1 MKFSTIPVA
10 GALFLARVNAQLSG
24 CTAVA
29 VKVIPSCAQ
38 TCFID
43 NAPSVGCDGFDFA
56 CQCQKQAAF
65 FAAIES
71 CVANSC
77 AASEFQNVIDGA
89 AKVCACALPAN
100 SPQTVS
106 GTVVPPAGTVIGT
119 VIPPPAIPT
128 SHTVDIPAQPAP
140 TTIVTSIPSSIASAY
155 PTDDGHYSGTWI
167 PTASEVPAASSTGAV
182 PPVVTAGAGRSA
194 QIGLG
199 AGIAVAL
206 ALL

>member
-10 GALFLARVNAQLSG
+10 GALFLAGVNAQLSG

-43 NAPSVGCDGFDFA
+43 NAPSIGCDGFDFA
-56 CQCQKQAAF
+56 CQCEKQASF

-71 CVANSC
+71 CVRDSC
-77 AASEFQNVIDGA
+77 EPSQFQNVIDGA
-89 AKVCACALPAN
+89 AEVCACALPAN

-106 GTVVPPAGTVIGT
+106 GTVVAPTGTVIGT
-119 VIPPPAIPT
+119 V
-128 SHTVDIPAQPAP
+128 PAQPAP
-140 TTIVTSIPSSIASAY
+140 TTIETV
-155 PTDDGHYSGTWI
+155 
-167 PTASEVPAASSTGAV
+167 PTASEVPAASSTGAT

-199 AGIAVAL
+199 AGIAVAFAIL
-206 ALL
+206 